1 MRSGLQPLR
10 VECYWLARGCLAEF
24 GMVWGGQRNITDR
37 IVQGFDSALLPV
49 IYDALNIPQA
59 QRNPAALEVALKTQ
73 VQLKMPIQFPPLQDC
88 VDYFLIRSTIL
99 LQKWIID
106 IRGVGGAID
115 VVTIT
120 REGVTPI
127 QLKQIVGE
135 QVK

>member
-1 MRSGLQPLR
+1 
-10 VECYWLARGCLAEF
+10 
-24 GMVWGGQRNITDR
+24 MVWGGQRNITDR